1 MKTTRASV
9 NRNTQNT
16 VHAHS
21 EIFIC
26 EKNEVWVYVT
36 TWVDLENMS
45 SDLGSHRKADIHD
58 APSVGS
64 PQWADS

>member
-1 MKTTRASV
+1 MKTTRASI

-21 EIFIC
+21 EIFSC

-36 TWVDLENMS
+36 TWVDLENMI
-45 SDLGSHRKADIHD
+45 SDTGSH
-58 APSVGS
+58 
-64 PQWADS
+64 